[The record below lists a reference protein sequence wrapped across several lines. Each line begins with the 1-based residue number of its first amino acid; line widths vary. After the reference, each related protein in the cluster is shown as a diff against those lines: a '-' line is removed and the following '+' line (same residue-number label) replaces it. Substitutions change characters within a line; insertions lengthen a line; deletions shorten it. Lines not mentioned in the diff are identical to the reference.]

1 MVLAAYSPEGG
12 GNKIK
17 GGIREAEQHKS
28 TGAGGRATQ
37 KYGRLCPTLSLF
49 PPLPLP
55 SPPPPTLILSCN
67 EFNRACN
74 QGVNASV
81 ELKASITS
89 RWPQQFQNGK

>member
-55 SPPPPTLILSCN
+55 SPPA
-67 EFNRACN
+67 RH
-74 QGVNASV
+74 
-81 ELKASITS
+81 
-89 RWPQQFQNGK
+89 

>member
-28 TGAGGRATQ
+28 TGGFAQ
-37 KYGRLCPTLSLF
+37 SSVSF

-55 SPPPPTLILSCN
+55 SPPPLDTNSKLQRIQPCM
-67 EFNRACN
+67 
-74 QGVNASV
+74 Q
-81 ELKASITS
+81 S
-89 RWPQQFQNGK
+89 RR

>member
-17 GGIREAEQHKS
+17 GGIRRQSNTKVRE
-28 TGAGGRATQ
+28 AGGRATQ

-55 SPPPPTLILSCN
+55 SPPQTLILSCN

-74 QGVNASV
+74 QGVNAICRTESFNHFALATAV
-81 ELKASITS
+81 SK
-89 RWPQQFQNGK
+89 R

>member
-28 TGAGGRATQ
+28 TGGFAQ
-37 KYGRLCPTLSLF
+37 PSVSF
-49 PPLPLP
+49 PPFPF
-55 SPPPPTLILSCN
+55 PPPPRQTLILSCN

-81 ELKASITS
+81 
-89 RWPQQFQNGK
+89 

>member
-28 TGAGGRATQ
+28 TGGFA
-37 KYGRLCPTLSLF
+37 LSLF

-55 SPPPPTLILSCN
+55 SPP
-67 EFNRACN
+67 R
-74 QGVNASV
+74 
-81 ELKASITS
+81 
-89 RWPQQFQNGK
+89 